1 MLIFIAYINPRK
13 RHQNSLR
20 RNVGIVCYYY
30 ELVTSFSLSS
40 PVQSHPLSF
49 CLHFILRDS
58 MVLFQASSGKN
69 CEYRAVS
76 IGNRTTYCSFSKC
89 YLHEK
94 NSKDSH
100 DRYRQSP
107 NQLSK
112 ELLLNPVIS
121 KLGKQV
127 VLLLIN
133 SFSSSVNAGIT
144 QCERNVHFLDVWV
157 ETRKVYSKR
166 HCQLVIHNE
175 QTQSCCYQFYTDE
188 TAILLGRRTSAPKLN
203 LNMKPLKINV
213 SYISIKRLFH
223 HICKNFEKS

>member
-30 ELVTSFSLSS
+30 ELVTSYSLSS

-76 IGNRTTYCSFSKC
+76 IGNRTTCCSFSKC

-107 NQLSK
+107 NRLSK

-133 SFSSSVNAGIT
+133 SFSSSVSR
-144 QCERNVHFLDVWV
+144 CLVFKLERFILIDIANQSF
-157 ETRKVYSKR
+157 TTNKR
-166 HCQLVIHNE
+166 SLVVISSI
-175 QTQSCCYQFYTDE
+175 Q
-188 TAILLGRRTSAPKLN
+188 
-203 LNMKPLKINV
+203 MKPQFCQEEEHRHQNLI
-213 SYISIKRLFH
+213 
-223 HICKNFEKS
+223 